1 MICLLF
7 YQETQLDGE
16 TSSEEKDIDPS
27 LYRQNLGVIGAQ
39 DVTSKAPTSDSSL
52 VDSEVGNIV
61 NGEESSSMKLDYLLM
76 VCDREKQKFLSSFV
90 GQV

>member
-1 MICLLF
+1 MQLICLLF
-7 YQETQLDGE
+7 YQETQL
-16 TSSEEKDIDPS
+16 
-27 LYRQNLGVIGAQ
+27 

-52 VDSEVGNIV
+52 VGSEVGNIV

-90 GQV
+90 SQV